1 MALVRVVVTPGGV
14 GTAEDAARAPTMGS
28 GPAAAA
34 ENTQASAIGDRGTPA
49 IAGSGPG
56 PVTRSAA
63 VDLLEWRAGADS
75 GADLRGPGRV
85 GPVSVHAE
93 MTAREADSAVGP
105 RGGHER
111 AKADSG
117 PAAVTPNEGV
127 WAVDPSAE
135 PGRARPGFARANARS
150 ELHLV
155 GGHPGAPAQVRA
167 DSGRVLVTPGEVDSE
182 VGPRE
187 APRRARVVSG
197 RVDVTPNAAA
207 SVVDPRGM
215 PGRARADSGP
225 VRVTPSAA
233 DSEPGPRGVPGRAS
247 PDFARA
253 SARSEGDPALGHRGA
268 PGQVR
273 ADSGLG
279 RLARSA
285 VDSEVGPREEPP
297 RARAV
302 SGRADVTRGAV
313 DSEVAPREESG
324 RARVVRVDVTPAVDP
339 RGRPARARAASAR
352 QARGPHGEARSAVG
366 RVASEHCPAVAV
378 HEDPAPA
385 HGVEVEV
392 GGAAVGAEPAP
403 ASPG

>member
-1 MALVRVVVTPGGV
+1 MASVRVVVTPGAV

-207 SVVDPRGM
+207 SAVDRRRM
-215 PGRARADSGP
+215 PGRTRADSGP

-253 SARSEGDPALGHRGA
+253 SARSEGDPALGHCGA

-273 ADSGLG
+273 ADSDLV
-279 RLARSA
+279 RLA
-285 VDSEVGPREEPP
+285 PEELP
-297 RARAV
+297 RAR
-302 SGRADVTRGAV
+302 V
-313 DSEVAPREESG
+313 DSG
-324 RARVVRVDVTPAVDP
+324 RVDVTPAVDP
-339 RGRPARARAASAR
+339 RGRLARARGASAR
-352 QARGPHGEARSAVG
+352 QARGPGAEARSAAG
-366 RVASEHCPAVAV
+366 RAASEHCPAVAV

-392 GGAAVGAEPAP
+392 GGEAVGAEPAP